1 MAGGAWIHQS
11 SGFPNRPP
19 FRPAPARVKN
29 VRTTIVRL
37 LSNMG
42 STREIQ
48 LYLKRF
54 SQVDAAR
61 FAVVKVGG
69 AILRDDRDAL
79 VSSLAFLQQVGLTPI
94 VIHGAGPQLD
104 AEMDAAGLEKR
115 VVDGLRYTSPE
126 VLAVVRRVSQ
136 KANLDLV
143 EALQS
148 SDVRATSILSGVFET
163 ELIDPEALGLVGR
176 VVRVD
181 TSGIEAAIGAGSIP
195 VIASL
200 GETAGGQILNVNA
213 DWAANELVK
222 ELQPYKIIFL
232 TGTGGLLD
240 ARGKV
245 IDSISLSTQYAEL
258 MRQPWLHSGMRVKM
272 EQIHDM
278 LMELP
283 PSSSLSITRPDEMAK
298 ELFTH
303 RGSGTLVR
311 RGETIRTVTDWS
323 EVDPDR
329 FAGLV
334 RSSFKR
340 ELAPRYFQNL
350 PLHRAYLSEHYRAA
364 IVLTRDGD
372 LTYMDKF
379 AVVDEAQGE
388 GLGRAIWDVMRA
400 ENPVLFW
407 RSRRGNSIN
416 EFYFAHCDGAVKLDD
431 WTVFW
436 YGMPGW
442 DAIRTAIESARSR
455 PPTLEG

>member
-1 MAGGAWIHQS
+1 MTD
-11 SGFPNRPP
+11 
-19 FRPAPARVKN
+19 
-29 VRTTIVRL
+29 VRTTIARL
-37 LSNMG
+37 LSNMA
-42 STREIQ
+42 STGEIQ
-48 LYLKRF
+48 LYLRRF
-54 SQVDAAR
+54 SQVEAAR

-69 AILRDDRDAL
+69 AVLRDDQDAL

-94 VIHGAGPQLD
+94 VVHGAGPQLD
-104 AEMDAAGLEKR
+104 DEMDAAGLEKQ
-115 VVDGLRYTSPE
+115 VVDGLRVTTPE

-136 KANLDLV
+136 RANLGLV

-148 SDVRATSILSGVFET
+148 SDVRATSILSGVFEA
-163 ELIDPEALGLVGR
+163 EAVDPQRLGLVGR

-181 TSGIEAAIGAGSIP
+181 LAGIRTAIDAGSIP

-200 GETAGGQILNVNA
+200 GETTGGQILNVNA
-213 DWAANELVK
+213 DWSANELVK

-240 ARGKV
+240 ADGR
-245 IDSISLSTQYAEL
+245 IIESISLSTQYADL

-311 RGETIRTVTDWS
+311 RGERIRTVTSWD
-323 EVDPDR
+323 ELDR
-329 FAGLV
+329 ERLAELI
-334 RSSFKR
+334 SSGFGR
-340 ELAPRYFQNL
+340 RLAPDYFDTVV
-350 PLHRAYLSEHYRAA
+350 PLRVYVSEHYRAA
-364 IVLTRDGD
+364 IVLLDHGGQV
-372 LTYMDKF
+372 YMDKF
-379 AVVDEAQGE
+379 AVVEDAQGE

-400 ENPVLFW
+400 ETPRLFW
-407 RSRRGNSIN
+407 RSRRRNPIN
-416 EFYFAHCDGAVKLDD
+416 EFYFAHADGAVKLDD

-436 YGMPGW
+436 TGMTDW
-442 DAIRTAIESARSR
+442 DAIRTAVDAARSR
-455 PPTLEG
+455 PATLLT